1 MGNGFLFQAVIYL
14 SAAVICVPIAKRF
27 AMGSVLGYLIAGI
40 LIGPFVLGFI
50 GHEGKDIMHFAE
62 FGVVMM
68 LFLIG
73 LELEPAHLWKIRSQI
88 IGVGLSQVLIT
99 TAVVMIIGIAAGLLW
114 QSALAIGFAFAMS
127 STAIVLQSLKEK
139 GLMKAP
145 CGEYSFAVLL
155 FQDIA
160 VIPILAILPLLVFLP
175 IINSV
180 DTHGAGGGIE
190 ELPKWLQ
197 TGVVLAAVGAIV
209 LIGKYAIVPLL
220 RLIAKT
226 HMRELFTAS
235 ALLIVVA
242 IALLMQQVGLSPALG
257 TFLAGVIL
265 ANSEFKHELE
275 SDLEPFKGLLLGLFF
290 ISVGAS
296 IDFHLMYAHSGTI
309 ALITCTVVCIKA
321 IVLFLIGKKAKLSLD
336 QNLIF
341 AIGLSQVGEF
351 AFVLFS
357 FIGTHNIL
365 TQEQTDMMMAVTA
378 LSMTISP
385 LLLIVLDK
393 WILPKVRNANNPQT
407 TKRADHIEER
417 NNVLLVG
424 FGHFGTTLARFLRAN
439 GVVATVLDNS
449 SDQVD
454 LLRKMGFN
462 VFYGDATRVDILE
475 AAGAAEAS
483 ILIIAIDSPE
493 TNLEIVKIAKQHFP
507 NLEIMVRSKNRMDTY
522 ELLDEGID
530 HIYREHLDTSIRMGV
545 DVMKKL
551 GYRTYSAFRA
561 GQNFIKYDEA
571 GLRTLSKNRKD
582 QKVYISNVREQI
594 ALQEELLQSDR
605 QVVPSANDHAWDSKE
620 MRDKILELDNQKRI

>member
-27 AMGSVLGYLIAGI
+27 AMGSVLGYLIAGM

-73 LELEPAHLWKIRSQI
+73 LELEPAHLWKIRKQI

-99 TAVVMIIGIAAGLLW
+99 TAVVMAIGIAVSLLW

-139 GLMKAP
+139 GLMKEP
-145 CGEYSFAVLL
+145 SGEFSFAVLL

-175 IINSV
+175 VTTSV
-180 DTHGAGGGIE
+180 DAHSGGIE

-197 TGVVLAAVGAIV
+197 TGAVLAAVGVIV
-209 LIGKYAIVPLL
+209 LVGRYAIVPLL

-275 SDLEPFKGLLLGLFF
+275 SDLEPFKGLFF

-296 IDFHLMYAHSGTI
+296 IDFSLMYEHAGTVAI
-309 ALITCTVVCIKA
+309 ITCAVIFIKA

-365 TQEQTDMMMAVTA
+365 SQEQTDMMMAVTA

-393 WILPKVRNANNPQT
+393 WILPKLRAAKNEQT
-407 TKRADHIEER
+407 TKRADRIEER

-493 TNLEIVKIAKQHFP
+493 TNLEIVKIVKQHFP

-522 ELLDEGID
+522 ELLDEGVEN
-530 HIYREHLDTSIRMGV
+530 IYREHLDTSIRLGV

-571 GLRTLSKNRKD
+571 ALRTLSKNRKD
-582 QKVYISNVREQI
+582 MKVYISDVREQI

-605 QVVPSANDHAWDSKE
+605 QIVPSANDHAWDSKE
-620 MRDKILELDNQKRI
+620 MRDKILELDNQKLR

>member
-1 MGNGFLFQAVIYL
+1 MENSLLFQTVVYL
-14 SAAVICVPIAKRF
+14 SASVLCVPIAKRF
-27 AMGSVLGYLIAGI
+27 AMGSVLGYLLAGI

-50 GHEGKDIMHFAE
+50 GQEGKDIMHFAE

-73 LELEPAHLWKIRSQI
+73 LELEPAHLWKIRKQI
-88 IGVGLSQVLIT
+88 VGVGLSQVLIT
-99 TAVVMIIGIAAGLLW
+99 TAVVMLIGVAANLVW

-139 GLMKAP
+139 GLMKASS
-145 CGEYSFAVLL
+145 GQSSFSVLL

-175 IINSV
+175 VPTTIE
-180 DTHGAGGGIE
+180 THGGGID

-197 TGVVLAAVGAIV
+197 TATVLAAVGAIV

-220 RLIAKT
+220 RLITKT

-235 ALLIVVA
+235 ALLIVA
-242 IALLMQQVGLSPALG
+242 GITLLMLRVGLSPALG

-275 SDLEPFKGLLLGLFF
+275 SDLEPFKGLFLGLFF
-290 ISVGAS
+290 IAVGAS
-296 IDFHLMYAHSGTI
+296 IDFSLVYEKMFSI
-309 ALITCTVVCIKA
+309 ALITCSVIIVKA
-321 IVLFLIGKKAKLSLD
+321 LILFLIGKKAKLSLD

-357 FIGTHNIL
+357 FIGSHSIL
-365 TQEQTDMMMAVTA
+365 SQEQTDLMMAVTA
-378 LSMTISP
+378 LSMIISP

-393 WILPKVRNANNPQT
+393 WILPKIAASQNEQS
-407 TKRADHIEER
+407 TKEADEIDEKNE
-417 NNVLLVG
+417 VLLVG
-424 FGHFGTTLARFLRAN
+424 FGHFGTTVARFLRAN
-439 GVVATVLDNS
+439 GVSATVLDNN
-449 SDQVD
+449 SDQVE
-454 LLRKMGFN
+454 LLRNMGFK
-462 VFYGDATRVDILE
+462 VFYGDATRIEILE
-475 AAGAAEAS
+475 AAGAAEAK

-493 TNLEIVKIAKQHFP
+493 INLEIVKIVKHHFP
-507 NLEIMVRSKNRMDTY
+507 KLDILVRSKNRMDTY
-522 ELLDEGID
+522 ELMDIGAD
-530 HIYREHLDTSIRMGV
+530 NIYREHLDTSIRLGV
-545 DVMKKL
+545 DVLKKL

-571 GLRTLSKNRKD
+571 ALHTLSLNRKD
-582 QKVYISNVREQI
+582 KKEYISAVREQI
-594 ALQEELLQSDR
+594 ALQEELLQNDR
-605 QVVPSANDHAWDSKE
+605 QVVPSRNDHAWDSKD
-620 MRDKILELDNQKRI
+620 MRERILELDKQK

>member
-1 MGNGFLFQAVIYL
+1 MENNFLFQTVIYL
-14 SAAVICVPIAKRF
+14 SAAVVCVPIAKRF
-27 AMGSVLGYLIAGI
+27 AMGSVLGYLLAGM

-50 GHEGKDIMHFAE
+50 GQEGKDIMHFAE

-73 LELEPAHLWKIRSQI
+73 LELEPSHLWKIRKQI
-88 IGVGLSQVLIT
+88 LGVGLSQVVIT
-99 TAVVMIIGIAAGLLW
+99 TVSVMAIGIAASLMW
-114 QSALAIGFAFAMS
+114 QSALALGFAFAMS

-145 CGEYSFAVLL
+145 SGQFSFAVLL

-175 IINSV
+175 VTASP
-180 DTHGAGGGIE
+180 DTHGGGGIND
-190 ELPKWLQ
+190 LPRWLQ
-197 TGVVLAAVGAIV
+197 TASVLGAVGGIV

-235 ALLIVVA
+235 ALLIVVS

-290 ISVGAS
+290 IAVGAS
-296 IDFHLMYAHSGTI
+296 IDFNLVYNELGTI
-309 ALITCTVVCIKA
+309 TLLTGSIVIIKA
-321 IVLFLIGKKAKLSLD
+321 AILFVIGKKAKLSLD

-365 TQEQTDMMMAVTA
+365 SKEQTDMMMAVTA

-393 WILPKVRNANNPQT
+393 WILPNLGELNKEQPQ
-407 TKRADHIEER
+407 RADNIEER

-439 GVVATVLDNS
+439 GVAATVLDNN

-493 TNLEIVKIAKQHFP
+493 TNLEIVKIVKQHFP
-507 NLEIMVRSKNRMDTY
+507 NLEIMVRSKNRTDAY
-522 ELLDEGID
+522 ELLDEGVEN
-530 HIYREHLDTSIRMGV
+530 IYREHLDTSIRLGV

-551 GYRTYSAFRA
+551 GFRTYSAFRA

-571 GLRTLSKNRKD
+571 ALRTLSQNRKD
-582 QKVYISNVREQI
+582 MKVYISNVREQI
-594 ALQEELLQSDR
+594 ALQEELLQIDR

-620 MRDKILELDNQKRI
+620 MREKIMELDNQKSV

>member
-1 MGNGFLFQAVIYL
+1 MENGFLFQAVIYL

-27 AMGSVLGYLIAGI
+27 AMGSVLGYLIAGM

-50 GHEGKDIMHFAE
+50 GREGKDIMHFAE

-73 LELEPAHLWKIRSQI
+73 LELEPSHLWKIRKQI

-99 TAVVMIIGIAAGLLW
+99 TAVVMVIGIAANLFW

-139 GLMKAP
+139 GLMKEP
-145 CGEYSFAVLL
+145 SGQFSFAVLL

-175 IINSV
+175 VTTSV
-180 DTHGAGGGIE
+180 DAHGGGIE

-197 TGVVLAAVGAIV
+197 TGAVLAAVGTIV
-209 LIGKYAIVPLL
+209 LIGRYAIVPLL

-296 IDFHLMYAHSGTI
+296 IDFHLMYEHAGTI
-309 ALITCTVVCIKA
+309 ALITCAVIFIKA
-321 IVLFLIGKKAKLSLD
+321 IILFFIGKKAKLNLD

-365 TQEQTDMMMAVTA
+365 TQQQTDMMMAVTA
-378 LSMTISP
+378 LSMTVSP

-393 WILPKVRNANNPQT
+393 WILPKLVAADNAQSAKEADTVDEKNN
-407 TKRADHIEER
+407 I
-417 NNVLLVG
+417 LLVG
-424 FGHFGTTLARFLRAN
+424 FGHFGTTIARFLRAN
-439 GVVATVLDNS
+439 GVAATILDNN

-454 LLRKMGFN
+454 LLRKMGFK

-475 AAGAAEAS
+475 AAGAAEAK

-493 TNLEIVKIAKQHFP
+493 TNLEIVKIVKQHFP

-522 ELLDEGID
+522 DLLDEGID
-530 HIYREHLDTSIRMGV
+530 NIYREHLDTSIRLGV

-571 GLRTLSKNRKD
+571 ALRTLAENRKD
-582 QKVYISNVREQI
+582 VKVYISAVREQI
-594 ALQEELLQSDR
+594 ALQEELLQNDR
-605 QVVPSANDHAWDSKE
+605 QEVPSANDHAWDSKE
-620 MRDKILELDNQKRI
+620 MRERILELDKQK

>member
-1 MGNGFLFQAVIYL
+1 MGGGFLFQAVIYL

-27 AMGSVLGYLIAGI
+27 AMGSVLGYLIAGM

-50 GHEGKDIMHFAE
+50 GSEGKDIMHFAE

-73 LELEPAHLWKIRSQI
+73 LELEPSHLWKIRKQI
-88 IGVGLSQVLIT
+88 VGVGLSQVLIT
-99 TAVVMIIGIAAGLLW
+99 TAVVMGIGIAASLLW

-145 CGEYSFAVLL
+145 SGQFSFAVLL

-175 IINSV
+175 VTTSV
-180 DTHGAGGGIE
+180 DAHGGGIE
-190 ELPKWLQ
+190 ELPKLLQ
-197 TGVVLAAVGAIV
+197 TAAVLAAVGAIV

-220 RLIAKT
+220 RLIAHT

-296 IDFHLMYAHSGTI
+296 IDFSLMYEQAGTI
-309 ALITCTVVCIKA
+309 ALLTCSIIFVKA
-321 IVLFLIGKKAKLSLD
+321 VIIFLIGKKAKLSLD

-341 AIGLSQVGEF
+341 SLGLCQVGEF

-357 FIGTHNIL
+357 FIGSHNIL
-365 TQEQTDMMMAVTA
+365 SQEQTDMMMAVTA

-393 WILPKVRNANNPQT
+393 WILPKLASVTNAQETQEADAVDEKNN
-407 TKRADHIEER
+407 I
-417 NNVLLVG
+417 LLVG
-424 FGHFGTTLARFLRAN
+424 FGHFGTTIARFLRAN
-439 GVVATVLDNS
+439 GILTTVLDNN

-454 LLRKMGFN
+454 LLRKMGFK

-475 AAGAAEAS
+475 AAGAAEAK

-493 TNLEIVKIAKQHFP
+493 INLEIVKIAKHHFP
-507 NLEIMVRSKNRMDTY
+507 NLEIMVRSKNRTDTY
-522 ELLDEGID
+522 DFLDEGID
-530 HIYREHLDTSIRMGV
+530 NIYREHLDTSVRLGV

-571 GLRTLSKNRKD
+571 ALRTLSHNRKD
-582 QKVYISNVREQI
+582 VKVYISAVREQI
-594 ALQEELLQSDR
+594 ALQEELLQNDR
-605 QVVPSANDHAWDSKE
+605 QEVPSANDHAWDSKE
-620 MRDKILELDNQKRI
+620 MRERIMELDNQKLR

>member
-1 MGNGFLFQAVIYL
+1 MANNFLFQTVIYL
-14 SAAVICVPIAKRF
+14 SAAVVCVPIAKRF
-27 AMGSVLGYLIAGI
+27 AMGSVLGYLLAGM
-40 LIGPFVLGFI
+40 LIGPFALGFI
-50 GHEGKDIMHFAE
+50 GQEGKDIMHFAE

-73 LELEPAHLWKIRSQI
+73 LELEPTHLWKIRKQI
-88 IGVGLSQVLIT
+88 VGVGLSQVLIT
-99 TAVVMIIGIAAGLLW
+99 TVVVMIIGIAAGLIW

-145 CGEYSFAVLL
+145 SGQFSFAVLL

-175 IINSV
+175 QSNTTV
-180 DTHGAGGGIE
+180 DVHAAGIGNLSKWMQTFAVLGA
-190 ELPKWLQ
+190 
-197 TGVVLAAVGAIV
+197 VASIV
-209 LIGKYAIVPLL
+209 LIGRYGIVPLL
-220 RLIAKT
+220 RVIAKT

-290 ISVGAS
+290 IAVGAS
-296 IDFHLMYAHSGTI
+296 IDFNLVYDDFFTI
-309 ALITCTVVCIKA
+309 ALLTCSIIAIKTG
-321 IVLFLIGKKAKLSLD
+321 ILFLIGKKARLALD

-357 FIGTHNIL
+357 FIGSNNIL
-365 TQEQTDMMMAVTA
+365 SKEQTDMMMAVTA
-378 LSMTISP
+378 LSMTVSP
-385 LLLIVLDK
+385 LLLILLDK
-393 WILPKVRNANNPQT
+393 WILPMIASGQNESIEKE
-407 TKRADHIEER
+407 ADEVDDK
-417 NNVLLVG
+417 NDVLLVG
-424 FGHFGTTLARFLRAN
+424 FGHFGTTIARFLRAN
-439 GVVATVLDNS
+439 GVFATVLDND

-454 LLRKMGFN
+454 LLRKMGFK
-462 VFYGDATRVDILE
+462 VFYGDATRVEILE
-475 AAGAAEAS
+475 AAGAAEAK

-493 TNLEIVKIAKQHFP
+493 INLEIVKTVKQHFP
-507 NLEIMVRSKNRMDTY
+507 KLDILVRSKNRTDTY
-522 ELLDEGID
+522 ELMDVGVD
-530 HIYREHLDTSIRMGV
+530 NIYREHLDTSIRLGV
-545 DVMKKL
+545 DVLKKL
-551 GYRTYSAFRA
+551 GHRTYSAFRA

-571 GLRTLSKNRKD
+571 ALRTLSKNRKD
-582 QKVYISNVREQI
+582 LKLYISDVRAQI
-594 ALQEELLQSDR
+594 ALQEELLNNDR
-605 QVVPSANDHAWDSKE
+605 QMVPSRNDHAWDSKE
-620 MRDKILELDNQKRI
+620 MREKILEMDKQK

>member
-73 LELEPAHLWKIRSQI
+73 LELEPSHLWKIRKQI

-99 TAVVMIIGIAAGLLW
+99 TSVVMAIGIVASLLW

-139 GLMKAP
+139 GLMKEP
-145 CGEYSFAVLL
+145 SGEYSFAVLL

-175 IINSV
+175 ITNSI
-180 DTHGAGGGIE
+180 DTHGGVGIE

-197 TGVVLAAVGAIV
+197 TGAVLAAVAAVV

-296 IDFHLMYAHSGTI
+296 IDFRLMYEHAGMV
-309 ALITCTVVCIKA
+309 ALLTCAVICIKA
-321 IVLFLIGKKAKLSLD
+321 LVLFLIGKKAKLSLD

-365 TQEQTDMMMAVTA
+365 THQQTDMMMAVTA

-393 WILPKVRNANNPQT
+393 LILPKIRAGNNRQT
-407 TKRADHIEER
+407 TKKADHIEER

-439 GVVATVLDNS
+439 GVAATILDND

-462 VFYGDATRVDILE
+462 VFYGDATRLDILE

-493 TNLEIVKIAKQHFP
+493 TNLEIVKIAKHHFP
-507 NLEIMVRSKNRMDTY
+507 NVEIMVRSKNRTDAY

-530 HIYREHLDTSIRMGV
+530 NIYREHLDTSVRLGV

-551 GYRTYSAFRA
+551 GYRSYSAFRA

-571 GLRTLSKNRKD
+571 ALRTLSKNRKD
-582 QKVYISNVREQI
+582 MKVYISDVREQI
-594 ALQEELLQSDR
+594 ALQEELLQNDR

-620 MRDKILELDNQKRI
+620 MRDKIMELDKQK

>member
-1 MGNGFLFQAVIYL
+1 MENNFLFQTVIYL

-27 AMGSVLGYLIAGI
+27 AMGSVLGYLLAGM

-50 GHEGKDIMHFAE
+50 GQEGKDIMHFAE

-73 LELEPAHLWKIRSQI
+73 LELEPSHLWKIRKQI
-88 IGVGLSQVLIT
+88 LGVGLSQVLIT
-99 TAVVMIIGIAAGLLW
+99 TAIVMAIGIGASLLW

-145 CGEYSFAVLL
+145 AGQFSFAVLL

-160 VIPILAILPLLVFLP
+160 VIPILAVLPLLVFLP
-175 IINSV
+175 VTTSV
-180 DTHGAGGGIE
+180 DAHGGGIDN
-190 ELPKWLQ
+190 LPRWLQ
-197 TGVVLAAVGAIV
+197 TASVLGAVGAIV

-290 ISVGAS
+290 IAVGAS
-296 IDFHLMYAHSGTI
+296 IDFSLVYEKLLTI
-309 ALITCTVVCIKA
+309 AALTCSIIVVKA
-321 IVLFLIGKKAKLSLD
+321 GILFLIGKKAKLSLD

-365 TQEQTDMMMAVTA
+365 AKEQTDMMMAVTA

-393 WILPKVRNANNPQT
+393 WILPGLRAGNKDQT
-407 TKRADHIEER
+407 TKKADHIEER

-439 GVVATVLDNS
+439 GVAATVLDNN

-493 TNLEIVKIAKQHFP
+493 TNLEIVKTVKQHFP
-507 NLEIMVRSKNRMDTY
+507 NLEIMVRSKNRMDAY

-530 HIYREHLDTSIRMGV
+530 HIYREHLDTSIRLGV

-571 GLRTLSKNRKD
+571 ALRTLSQNRKD
-582 QKVYISNVREQI
+582 MKVYISNVREQI
-594 ALQEELLQSDR
+594 ALQEELLQIDR

-620 MRDKILELDNQKRI
+620 MRERILELDKQK

>member
-27 AMGSVLGYLIAGI
+27 AMGSVLGYLIAGM

-73 LELEPAHLWKIRSQI
+73 LELEPSHLWKIRKQI

-99 TAVVMIIGIAAGLLW
+99 TAVVMAIGIAASLLW

-145 CGEYSFAVLL
+145 SGQFSFAVLL

-175 IINSV
+175 VTNSV
-180 DTHGAGGGIE
+180 DMHGGGIE

-197 TGVVLAAVGAIV
+197 TGAVLAAVGGIV
-209 LIGKYAIVPLL
+209 LIGKFAIVPLL
-220 RLIAKT
+220 RLIANT

-296 IDFHLMYAHSGTI
+296 IDFHLMYEHSATI
-309 ALITCTVVCIKA
+309 ALITCAVVCIKA
-321 IVLFLIGKKAKLSLD
+321 LVLLLIGKKAKLSLD

-393 WILPKVRNANNPQT
+393 WVLPKMAKNNNEQSA
-407 TKRADHIEER
+407 KEADTVDER
-417 NNVLLVG
+417 NTVLLVG
-424 FGHFGTTLARFLRAN
+424 FGHFGTTIARFLRAN
-439 GVVATVLDNS
+439 GVTTTVLDNNS
-449 SDQVD
+449 EQVD
-454 LLRKMGFN
+454 LLRKMGFK
-462 VFYGDATRVDILE
+462 VFYGDATRADILE
-475 AAGAAEAS
+475 AAGAAEAK

-493 TNLEIVKIAKQHFP
+493 INLEIVKIVKQHFP

-522 ELLDEGID
+522 DLLDEGID
-530 HIYREHLDTSIRMGV
+530 NIYREHLDTSIRLGV

-571 GLRTLSKNRKD
+571 ALRTLSKNRKD
-582 QKVYISNVREQI
+582 MKIYISAVREQI
-594 ALQEELLQSDR
+594 AIQEELLQNDR
-605 QVVPSANDHAWDSKE
+605 QTVPSANDHAWDSKE
-620 MRDKILELDNQKRI
+620 MREKILELDNQKSR

>member
-27 AMGSVLGYLIAGI
+27 AMGSVLGYLIAGM

-73 LELEPAHLWKIRSQI
+73 LELEPAHLWKIRKQI

-99 TAVVMIIGIAAGLLW
+99 TAVVMAIGIAASLLW

-139 GLMKAP
+139 GLMKEP
-145 CGEYSFAVLL
+145 SGEFSFAVLL

-175 IINSV
+175 VTTSV
-180 DTHGAGGGIE
+180 DTHGGGIE
-190 ELPKWLQ
+190 ELPKLLQ
-197 TGVVLAAVGAIV
+197 TGAVLAAVGAIV
-209 LIGKYAIVPLL
+209 LIGRYAIVPLL
-220 RLIAKT
+220 RLIANT

-296 IDFHLMYAHSGTI
+296 IDFSLMYEHAGTVAI
-309 ALITCTVVCIKA
+309 VTFAVILIKA
-321 IVLFLIGKKAKLSLD
+321 MVLFLIGKKAKLSLD

-341 AIGLSQVGEF
+341 ATGLSQVGEF

-365 TQEQTDMMMAVTA
+365 SQQQTDLMMAVTA

-393 WILPKVRNANNPQT
+393 WILPKLRAAKNEQT

-522 ELLDEGID
+522 ELLDEGIEN
-530 HIYREHLDTSIRMGV
+530 IYREHLDTSIRLGV

-571 GLRTLSKNRKD
+571 ALRTLSKNRKD
-582 QKVYISNVREQI
+582 MKTYISDVREQI

-605 QVVPSANDHAWDSKE
+605 QIIPSANDHAWDSKE
-620 MRDKILELDNQKRI
+620 MREKILELDNQKLK

>member
-1 MGNGFLFQAVIYL
+1 MGGGFLFQAVIYL
-14 SAAVICVPIAKRF
+14 GAAVICVPIAKRL

-73 LELEPAHLWKIRSQI
+73 LELEPSHLWKIRKQI
-88 IGVGLSQVLIT
+88 IGIGLSQVLIT
-99 TAVVMIIGIAAGLLW
+99 TAIIMGLGIAASLIW

-139 GLMKAP
+139 GLMKVSS
-145 CGEYSFAVLL
+145 GQFSFAVLL

-175 IINSV
+175 IINSGEV
-180 DTHGAGGGIE
+180 HSGAIE

-197 TGVVLAAVGAIV
+197 TGAVLAAVGAIV
-209 LIGKYAIVPLL
+209 LIGKFAIVPLL

-226 HMRELFTAS
+226 HMRELFIAS
-235 ALLIVVA
+235 SLLIVVA

-296 IDFHLMYAHSGTI
+296 IDFQLMYQHSATI
-309 ALITCTVVCIKA
+309 ALVTCAVICIKA
-321 IVLFLIGKKAKLSLD
+321 IVLFFIGKKAKLSLD

-341 AIGLSQVGEF
+341 AVGLSQVGEF

-357 FIGTHNIL
+357 FIGSHNIL
-365 TQEQTDMMMAVTA
+365 TQDQTDMMMAVTA
-378 LSMTISP
+378 LSMTLTP

-393 WILPKVRNANNPQT
+393 WILPKIAANTNAQSEQE
-407 TKRADHIEER
+407 ADAVDER
-417 NNVLLVG
+417 NKILLVG
-424 FGHFGTTLARFLRAN
+424 FGHFGTTIVRFLRAN
-439 GVVATVLDNS
+439 GVSATVLDNN

-454 LLRKMGFN
+454 LLRKMGFK
-462 VFYGDATRVDILE
+462 VFYGDATRLDILE
-475 AAGAAEAS
+475 AAGAAEAK

-493 TNLEIVKIAKQHFP
+493 INLEIVKIAKQHFP
-507 NLEIMVRSKNRMDTY
+507 NLEILVRSKNRMDTY
-522 ELLDEGID
+522 DLLDEGIEN
-530 HIYREHLDTSIRMGV
+530 IYREHLDTSIRLGV

-551 GYRTYSAFRA
+551 GYKTYSSFRA
-561 GQNFIKYDEA
+561 GQKIIKYDEA
-571 GLRTLSKNRKD
+571 ALRTLSQNRKD
-582 QKVYISNVREQI
+582 MKVYISAVREQI
-594 ALQEELLQSDR
+594 ALQEELLQNDR
-605 QVVPSANDHAWDSKE
+605 QEVPSANDHAWDSEE
-620 MRDKILELDNQKRI
+620 MRERIMELDKQK

>member
-27 AMGSVLGYLIAGI
+27 AMGSVLGYLIAGM

-73 LELEPAHLWKIRSQI
+73 LELEPAHLWKIRKQI

-99 TAVVMIIGIAAGLLW
+99 TAVVMAIGIAASLLW

-139 GLMKAP
+139 GLMKEP
-145 CGEYSFAVLL
+145 SGEFSFAVLL

-160 VIPILAILPLLVFLP
+160 VIPIPAILPLLVFLP
-175 IINSV
+175 ITNSI
-180 DTHGAGGGIE
+180 DTHGAGGIE

-197 TGVVLAAVGAIV
+197 TGAVLAAVGVIV
-209 LIGKYAIVPLL
+209 LVGRYAIVPML

-296 IDFHLMYAHSGTI
+296 IDFNLMYAHAGTV
-309 ALITCTVVCIKA
+309 AVLTCAVIFIKA

-357 FIGTHNIL
+357 FIGSHNIL

-393 WILPKVRNANNPQT
+393 WVLPKVRAAKNEQT
-407 TKRADHIEER
+407 TKRADRIEER

-493 TNLEIVKIAKQHFP
+493 TNLEIVKIVKQHFP

-522 ELLDEGID
+522 ELLDEGVEN
-530 HIYREHLDTSIRMGV
+530 IYREHLDTSIRLGV

-571 GLRTLSKNRKD
+571 ALRTLSKNRKD
-582 QKVYISNVREQI
+582 MKVYISDVREQI

-605 QVVPSANDHAWDSKE
+605 QIVPSANDHAWDSKE
-620 MRDKILELDNQKRI
+620 MRDKILEMDNQKKK